1 MATSRRLTA
10 GRELFRRLAVF
21 ERLPA
26 DTMRANG
33 RRPLIS
39 SGTFHPSVLR
49 KDTIRAFDLLALP
62 PGACWRAVTLTNGGL
77 SLMCLPEGI
86 GA

>member
-21 ERLPA
+21 EILPA

-33 RRPLIS
+33 RRSLIS
-39 SGTFHPSVLR
+39 PGAFHPSVLR
-49 KDTIRAFDLLALP
+49 KDTIRAFDPLALP
-62 PGACWRAVTLTNGGL
+62 PGACWWAVTLTNGGL
-77 SLMCLPEGI
+77 SLMYLPEGI